1 MTVTKLNEEQ
11 IEAFRTRAPQVEETF
26 IEMTGE
32 SGKELL
38 EQFKEDLEEVQ
49 SN

>member
-1 MTVTKLNEEQ
+1 MD
-11 IEAFRTRAPQVEETF
+11 AFKERAPQVEEAY

-38 EQFKEDLEEVQ
+38 DQFNADLKAVTGE
-49 SN
+49 